1 MGFARVYNLVRNWLW
16 EAGGI
21 GAALDLG
28 LDALG
33 SAGYEPCPRTLA
45 IHRPGTQES
54 ALCQPCSISSR
65 STSARPLSR

>member
-33 SAGYEPCPRTLA
+33 SAGYEPCPCEVAANRTA
-45 IHRPGTQES
+45 TRES
-54 ALCQPCSISSR
+54 ALCQPCSISFR
-65 STSARPLSR
+65 STSARPQSR